1 MIELENKKRILFSE
15 NDIQVRVK
23 EISSILRSS
32 YSDLEDIVIIGV
44 MKGAINFTIDIAK
57 EINRSVVMDWLSI
70 SSYREG
76 DQQSELRLL
85 KDIEIDIKDKHV
97 VVIEDILDS
106 GRTLDFIRNLLIRR
120 APKSLKICVLLKKED
135 SQRYDINP
143 DFIGFHLN
151 NIHWVG
157 GYGIDYN
164 EKYRN
169 LKNIYEIE
177 HKSI

>member
-1 MIELENKKRILFSE
+1 MFEFEIKKRILFSE
-15 NDIQVRVK
+15 NEIQNRVK
-23 EISSILRSS
+23 EISSTLRDI
-32 YSDLEDIVIIGV
+32 YTDIDDIVIIGV
-44 MKGAINFTIDIAK
+44 MKGAINFTIDIAR
-57 EINRSVVMDWLSI
+57 EINRPVVIDWLSI

-76 DQQSELRLL
+76 DQQGELHLL

-106 GRTLDFIRNLLIRR
+106 GRTLDFISNLLIKRG
-120 APKSLKICVLLKKED
+120 PKSLKICVLLKKED
-135 SQRYDINP
+135 SQRYAVHP

-151 NIHWVG
+151 DIHWVG
-157 GYGIDYN
+157 GYGIDFN

-177 HKSI
+177 HKSV

>member
-1 MIELENKKRILFSE
+1 
-15 NDIQVRVK
+15 
-23 EISSILRSS
+23 
-32 YSDLEDIVIIGV
+32 
-44 MKGAINFTIDIAK
+44 
-57 EINRSVVMDWLSI
+57 
-70 SSYREG
+70 
-76 DQQSELRLL
+76 ELRLL

-106 GRTLDFIRNLLIRR
+106 GRTLDFIKNLLIRR
-120 APKSLKICVLLKKED
+120 GPKSLKICVLLKKED